1 MEKVYKFNSGLTLY
15 YTNNKINNATSI
27 EISFD
32 CGSRCDGD
40 IPGLSHFCEHMFFT
54 GTDKMSKLEVSKRY
68 FDFIKVNAYTSTDD
82 IVFTGNIMTS
92 KLPQYLDAVYDMICN
107 SEFSSKAVEDEKK
120 IVIQEIVQSKDN
132 YARKAEELLQTDLYK
147 LDYYAKSVL
156 GSIESVSK
164 ITNKDVKKYVK
175 KYFVNNNCYISIC
188 SPLSFNK
195 VKSVI
200 KNFFEQKMTVNNLK
214 PLPYREEKLLEG
226 TEVNIHK
233 ADIEKSFL
241 AIVFKSMHDGL
252 DVKRKVALNI
262 ICNIIEDISDG
273 LTKELRIDNGLIYS
287 MGASYMVSKLNSFI
301 CVRTEISQE
310 NIKPCID
317 VIIDY
322 IKKVAIE
329 GFSKEQFNKEL
340 EIENYYWQTK
350 IDSPNRMRENLM
362 SYRFYQKFITDKT
375 IHNIV
380 KDIDLE
386 YINEVA
392 KELFTNPM
400 VQVFVYGNI
409 DKKDVYTLSQIQK
422 KIKK

>member
-1 MEKVYKFNSGLTLY
+1 MEKVYKFNSGLILY

-54 GTDKMSKLEVSKRY
+54 GTDKMSKLEVSKKY

-200 KNFFEQKMTVNNLK
+200 KNFFEQKMPVNNLK

>member
-1 MEKVYKFNSGLTLY
+1 MEKVYKFNSGLILY

-200 KNFFEQKMTVNNLK
+200 KNFFEQKMPVNNLK

-301 CVRTEISQE
+301 CVRTEISHE

>member
-200 KNFFEQKMTVNNLK
+200 KNFFEQKMPVNNLK

>member
-1 MEKVYKFNSGLTLY
+1 MEKVYKFNSGLILY

-54 GTDKMSKLEVSKRY
+54 GTDKMSKLEVSNKY

-200 KNFFEQKMTVNNLK
+200 KNFFEQKMPVNNLK

>member
-1 MEKVYKFNSGLTLY
+1 MEKVYKFNSGLILY

-200 KNFFEQKMTVNNLK
+200 KNFFEQKMPVNNLK